1 LAPVQ
6 EPARPHRV
14 APKGKPRSTIHGWR
28 GRRLAFQ
35 NAAMPKS
42 IAQPQQAARRLPRAR
57 STTAAPAPDH
67 GATSASESKRAQ
79 LSAVKRQQ
87 EMTHLARVAML
98 GGLSGAI
105 AHELNQPLT
114 AILSNADAGRLL
126 IDRGRLDPSELR
138 DILGDI
144 AAEGRRAGEIIRRL
158 RVLMQPGQHPHQR
171 LDTNEVVLETLQR
184 LSVELETRHVVLRTA
199 LAPAAL
205 AIDADRVQLQQVLI
219 NLVINA
225 CDAMQDLA
233 PAARQMLIRTALAPC
248 GGVCV
253 SVVDQGTGVPPHLL
267 GRMFDSFF
275 TTKANGM
282 GLGLS
287 VCLSIV
293 RAHDGR
299 LWAENN
305 PGGGVAFHFVLP
317 SANKELP

>member
-1 LAPVQ
+1 
-6 EPARPHRV
+6 
-14 APKGKPRSTIHGWR
+14 
-28 GRRLAFQ
+28 
-35 NAAMPKS
+35 
-42 IAQPQQAARRLPRAR
+42 
-57 STTAAPAPDH
+57 
-67 GATSASESKRAQ
+67 
-79 LSAVKRQQ
+79 
-87 EMTHLARVAML
+87 
-98 GGLSGAI
+98 
-105 AHELNQPLT
+105 
-114 AILSNADAGRLL
+114 
-126 IDRGRLDPSELR
+126 
-138 DILGDI
+138 
-144 AAEGRRAGEIIRRL
+144 
-158 RVLMQPGQHPHQR
+158 
-171 LDTNEVVLETLQR
+171 
-184 LSVELETRHVVLRTA
+184 VLRTA

-205 AIDADRVQLQQVLI
+205 AIDADRVQMQQVLI

>member
-1 LAPVQ
+1 M
-6 EPARPHRV
+6 
-14 APKGKPRSTIHGWR
+14 SR
-28 GRRLAFQ
+28 G
-35 NAAMPKS
+35 
-42 IAQPQQAARRLPRAR
+42 R
-57 STTAAPAPDH
+57 STTAVPAPDH
-67 GATSASESKRAQ
+67 NAISVSDSKRAR
-79 LSAVKRQQ
+79 LAAVQRQQ
-87 EMTHLARVAML
+87 EMTHLSRVAML

-114 AILSNADAGRLL
+114 AVLSNADAGRRL
-126 IDRGRLDPSELR
+126 IDQGRLDPSELR

-171 LDTNEVVLETLQR
+171 LDTNEVVLETLQL
-184 LSVELETRHVVLRTA
+184 LSVELEIRQVVLRA
-199 LAPAAL
+199 VLAPAAP
-205 AIDADRVQLQQVLI
+205 AIDADRVQMQQVLI

-233 PAARQMLIRTALAPC
+233 PGLRRLLIRTAPAPC

-317 SANKELP
+317 SAKKEFP